1 MDDDGNHSK
10 ALFAPK
16 LVNKRPTVG
25 WMEEGILEFQFL
37 VGNQVFC
44 LELICR
50 QNVLRESPM
59 KTPIALLLAATVF
72 SAPVFAQTKAP
83 ADAKPAPAAVSKPAG
98 EAATT
103 MANDNTAT
111 PTTASAQ
118 WRASKLVGVNVYNQE
133 DKSIGEIN
141 EALLD
146 NRGKVVGFV
155 VGVGGFLGMGEHEVL
170 IPFDQLKFVN
180 EPMRTA
186 TAAPT
191 TAPHPVA
198 PGATTAMRPATTGA
212 ATTNAAV
219 RDNQKKWY
227 PDHAVINATK
237 EQLKSMQQF
246 KYN

>member
-1 MDDDGNHSK
+1 
-10 ALFAPK
+10 
-16 LVNKRPTVG
+16 
-25 WMEEGILEFQFL
+25 
-37 VGNQVFC
+37 
-44 LELICR
+44 
-50 QNVLRESPM
+50 M
-59 KTPIALLLAATVF
+59 KTSIALLLAATVF

-83 ADAKPAPAAVSKPAG
+83 ADAKPAPTANANKPAG
-98 EAATT
+98 VAAPT
-103 MANDNTAT
+103 MANTAT
-111 PTTASAQ
+111 PTTTSAQ
-118 WRASKLVGVNVYNQE
+118 WRASKLVGVNVFNQD

-141 EALLD
+141 EVLLD
-146 NRGKVVGFV
+146 NSGKAVGFV

-170 IPFDQLKFVN
+170 IPFDQLKFVD

-191 TAPHPVA
+191 TAPHPLG
-198 PGATTAMRPATTGA
+198 PGAATAMRPATTGA